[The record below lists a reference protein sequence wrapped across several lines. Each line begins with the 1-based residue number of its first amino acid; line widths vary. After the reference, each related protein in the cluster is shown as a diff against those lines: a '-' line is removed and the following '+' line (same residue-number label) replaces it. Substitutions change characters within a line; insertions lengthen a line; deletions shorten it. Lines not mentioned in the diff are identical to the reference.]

1 MFDLLMSAAGA
12 AADFIKGKEEKV
24 EPKGLTKFLILAGKD
39 DRMHFVDDNGTCLSI
54 YEEKERLF
62 KQLEYIPDT
71 AFDPINADFENLYAM
86 SKFRDIHDFLDD
98 MYARGYLEFEPHCYE
113 TDTGFPMLSLGYK
126 NIIMVINRG
135 SFYNCPRAVG
145 LDYMSKTDIRYEDIV
160 KFFDKKY
167 NYDLAFNMLDK
178 NEKKFIYAVFFKG
191 LSVAETAAELDMN
204 ERYIYRKIKKIIS
217 EMTGVN
223 ENE

>member
-1 MFDLLMSAAGA
+1 MNFLPKNEYEFHVYTLGSYYYAKAQLRETRCKIKKLEKKIEEETGIKAVSYDKITAGTSVLFSNKPALSRYQTELLELECDL
-12 AADFIKGKEEKV
+12 
-24 EPKGLTKFLILAGKD
+24 
-39 DRMHFVDDNGTCLSI
+39 N
-54 YEEKERLF
+54 
-62 KQLEYIPDT
+62 
-71 AFDPINADFENLYAM
+71 
-86 SKFRDIHDFLDD
+86 
-98 MYARGYLEFEPHCYE
+98 
-113 TDTGFPMLSLGYK
+113 
-126 NIIMVINRG
+126 
-135 SFYNCPRAVG
+135 
-145 LDYMSKTDIRYEDIV
+145 RYEDIV